1 MIKKYLQYIK
11 ESDDIN
17 TSIGKGDWISYKLND
32 EEVWGEILNIRTT
45 FRAYDDIET
54 DYIVSDLTNN
64 KTHLI
69 IPKNI
74 IRKLTDMEISSIKY
88 NL

>member
-11 ESDDIN
+11 ESDNIN
-17 TSIGKGDWISYKLND
+17 TSIDKGDWISYKLND
-32 EEVWGEILNIRTT
+32 EEVWGEILNIRTI

-54 DYIVSDLTNN
+54 DYIVSDLKN
-64 KTHLI
+64 KSANRIDH
-69 IPKNI
+69 KDI
-74 IRKLTDMEISSIKY
+74 IRKLKDLEIDSIKY